1 MNPEGT
7 DTGFPVAG
15 IILAAGLSVRMGK
28 AKLGLPFRGKPL
40 VEHVTL
46 AAAASTLSPVF
57 AVLGENAETLSAG
70 VDFGTVSVVVNPDSR
85 SGRASSLIRGLAQV
99 PQSHAG
105 VMVLLGDQPLITS
118 GIIDTLVAAFR
129 RYPDHW
135 IAPVYKGRRGNPV
148 IIPRRWFNDLRKLPG
163 DSGPRKLLSCPGL
176 RLHLV
181 AIDDP
186 AVLMDVDTIEDYKQ
200 LKLLE

>member
-7 DTGFPVAG
+7 DTGFPAAG

-28 AKLGLPFRGKPL
+28 SKLDLPFRGRPL
-40 VEHVTL
+40 VEHVIR
-46 AAAASTLSPVF
+46 AAAASILSPVI
-57 AVLGENAETLSAG
+57 AVLGENAETLAAAA
-70 VDFGTVSVVVNPDSR
+70 DFSTALVVINPDSHT
-85 SGRASSLIRGLAQV
+85 GRASSLIRGLAQV

-105 VMVLLGDQPLITS
+105 IMVLLGDQPLVTS
-118 GIIDTLVAAFR
+118 GIIDTLAAAFQ
-129 RYPDHW
+129 RYPGHW

-148 IIPRRWFNDLRKLPG
+148 IIPRRWFNHLRSLTG

-186 AVLMDVDTIEDYKQ
+186 AVLTDVDTIEDYKQ
-200 LKLLE
+200 LELLE